1 MREEIVHYVCAVKAI
16 NYMPH
21 CTYVTNLHI
30 YEQPFIVQLLPC
42 LHIANLG
49 NVNKSKDNWRQLT
62 EKTCLL
68 GFRHKPRKDHF
79 IVEGV
84 GRGGQLQKQNKKS

>member
-1 MREEIVHYVCAVKAI
+1 MRQRIHHLSVKTLALHTFLFMMREKIVHYVCAVKAI

-49 NVNKSKDNWRQLT
+49 NVNKSKDN
-62 EKTCLL
+62 
-68 GFRHKPRKDHF
+68 
-79 IVEGV
+79 
-84 GRGGQLQKQNKKS
+84 